1 MWRGTNSRG
10 YGFQATSQ
18 VDNIAVGSFALNNN
32 SNYAEINGNYIQ
44 QDSRNPS
51 GSWVFDWVA
60 PSIDVG
66 EITFSGSGLATGGSS
81 STSGDNVYTQEVS
94 IPSQS
99 LFVDLGLNIKHFSLH
114 NNYPNPFNLSTT
126 IHYEIIDRSLVELYI
141 HDTYGNMIINLVK
154 EVQSSGMI
162 YSLGC

>member
-1 MWRGTNSRG
+1 MYSNSSGPPAGYANNFPSFQNCTVCHSGNVNSGNGSIEFSGLPIYYTPGQIYQIEVVVEGTNSRG

-60 PSIDVG
+60 PSTDVG
-66 EITFSGSGLATGGSS
+66 
-81 STSGDNVYTQEVS
+81 DY
-94 IPSQS
+94 
-99 LFVDLGLNIKHFSLH
+99 NIKLKK
-114 NNYPNPFNLSTT
+114 
-126 IHYEIIDRSLVELYI
+126 IILL
-141 HDTYGNMIINLVK
+141 LVK
-154 EVQSSGMI
+154 NIQLISNMNGLKKSKE
-162 YSLGC
+162 LH